1 MPIPKQPVWRHEN
14 QYSADSACAH
24 CEGVIRHEPWCLTQ
38 NADVRYAFQVALYPG
53 HLTLQD
59 HLILHALGVAWN
71 GDKRQRRALTFPIP
85 AIAE

>member
-1 MPIPKQPVWRHEN
+1 MSIPKESVRHHEN

-38 NADVRYAFQVALYPG
+38 NAGVRYAFQVAFYPNQ
-53 HLTLQD
+53 LTLQD

-71 GDKRQRRALTFPIP
+71 GDKR
-85 AIAE
+85 